1 MSEIDFFMG
10 LFFGLFLAIVAWWLA
25 KQALEKEERERK

>member
-10 LFFGLFLAIVAWWLA
+10 LFFGLFLVIVAWWLA
-25 KQALEKEERERK
+25 KQALKKEARK